1 MSAHNAF
8 LTFAASVGLEQS
20 IPPLVTVAMPA
31 FVSLKALLRS
41 LAWWIPVADG
51 GRAFDK
57 LGVGSLEGSLDHLG
71 HSRDKDL
78 SLTVLAVKVSHRSAI
93 NVLHSVTYSY
103 HQICSAY
110 VNNVII
116 IHDCNVPYAC
126 DSHLKIVSLEQ

>member
-41 LAWWIPVADG
+41 LAWWISV
-51 GRAFDK
+51 AFDEV
-57 LGVGSLEGSLDHLG
+57 GVGSLEGSLDHLG
-71 HSRDKDL
+71 HGWDKDL